1 MIEPL
6 TIRDRI
12 ASIGAYMLGGDPSPA
27 DLRAYEVQLA
37 GLLTATNRALTG
49 AQLSYNRRLVALRV
63 ECKSAA
69 DAKLQAEATDEM
81 ADLLEAK
88 GARDSVM
95 ELLRTCRSSLR
106 SVSDELRLQR

>member
-1 MIEPL
+1 VS
-6 TIRDRI
+6 IRERVAD
-12 ASIGAYMLGGDPSPA
+12 IGKAMLSGDPSPA
-27 DLRAYEVQLA
+27 DVRQYEVQLA
-37 GLLTATNRALTG
+37 GLLTAVNKNLTG
-49 AQLSYNRRLVALRV
+49 AQLAYNRKLVALRV

-106 SVSDELRLQR
+106 SVSDEMRLGGR